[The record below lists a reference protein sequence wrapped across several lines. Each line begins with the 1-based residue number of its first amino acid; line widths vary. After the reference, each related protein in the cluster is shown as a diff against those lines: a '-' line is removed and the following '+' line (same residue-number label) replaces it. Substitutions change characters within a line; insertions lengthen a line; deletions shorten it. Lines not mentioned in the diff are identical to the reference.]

1 MTRKQRRATFIF
13 VSLGILGLA
22 AGLVLFALSDSVTF
36 FYSPSDVA
44 ERGVEPGER
53 IRLGGLVEEGSF
65 QKLGDAT
72 VRFNVT
78 DFVETMTVT
87 YRGVLP
93 DLFREGQGVVA
104 EGAIQ
109 ADGRFAADK
118 VLAKHDENYM
128 PPEVADALKR
138 SGNWQGEGA
147 EAPHAETYGQG
158 SYP

>member
-1 MTRKQRRATFIF
+1 MTRKQRRASFIA

-22 AGLVLFALSDSVTF
+22 VGLVLYAMSDSIVY
-36 FYSPSDVA
+36 FYSPSDVM
-44 ERGVEPGER
+44 ERGVEPGQR
-53 IRLGGLVEEGSF
+53 IRLGGLVENGSMED
-65 QKLGDAT
+65 LGDART
-72 VRFNVT
+72 RFNIT
-78 DFVETMTVT
+78 DFVETVTVT

-93 DLFREGQGVVA
+93 DLFREGQGVIT
-104 EGAIQ
+104 EGALDE
-109 ADGRFAADK
+109 DGRFTADR

-138 SGNWQGEGA
+138 SGDWQGEGA